1 MLFGNRRPRNVNARR
16 LTAWSFQ
23 PRGEL
28 LEMKVLLAAIDLG
41 GTSPPLQPRTVT
53 TPYGIDLAGATPSA
67 GAGWSVADIADV
79 TNTRGYDDILI
90 GAPTLNGSPSKLGTA
105 AGGSVYL
112 IFGSATGTAATL
124 QNWLNTTAGPNLNST
139 GDRLGDLAQLITPA
153 AQTNPISG
161 TPLTFPFSGVTF
173 TATGVD
179 ATSSFGASV
188 AEVKLSSGF
197 GILIGAPN
205 APSGPTGTANPGTGK
220 VFLISGNF
228 AAAIGHTIDV
238 DTPATY
244 AGLTVVTIGTT
255 GGTGGVNVNGQL
267 GYSVAGGLNIL
278 GDGLGDV
285 IIGAPQATVPISTN
299 NSIVTK
305 NTGAVYVISVA
316 LLNTSSNNFF
326 DVSTSV
332 GQAGTQSVVFA
343 GEATGDEAGW
353 SVADAGN
360 VNQATGNVDDLLIGA
375 PQNLNEGAAYL
386 IYGGANLGN
395 LATTPVNTSV
405 RYISLGLVGGTATGS
420 VPGAKITGPDS
431 GGQTGFSVSPGGD
444 FNGDGFPDF
453 LIGTPFTNAGTTLTN
468 QGEVDLIYGAASG
481 ITGTFSLSSL
491 PATVQGATFT
501 GANPG
506 DLAGYAISQ
515 VGVINAGQPTGI
527 LIGAPGFSSDSGTA
541 YLIMGRT
548 GLTGTFSL
556 ATEQSAPLSGLQ
568 FASTTPNAPGG
579 SPPFFGA
586 SLSSRI
592 QGTQQNT
599 VDLDKEAD
607 FVIGAPGYDVTQ
619 NAARNLAGG
628 AQIVQSGFLVVPIPA
643 PSGITAPIGVGTPF
657 APFSISATTPA
668 NLQIFVFG
676 VAATATA
683 PQFSPVTDIDPTTVK
698 VNGIAFPNAT
708 LVKDPNTAD
717 YTPPGPNGIPDA
729 IITISPRSNLNLT
742 PGTATIVISGKTL
755 ATAPAPN
762 ETWTGSAT
770 VTVTGSSGGGSTSA
784 VVGVPT
790 GPVLFTDFI
799 PTFGANQYTPSLA
812 QLSALSYQP
821 LPLAVAL
828 QQFGPAPGFAQR
840 NYSYYHPGKTLGPQ
854 YISRGQN
861 TRPDGGTRGIT
872 TLSSRVFDRSRFHAQ
887 KTYTY
892 THKAPKAKLL
902 KGVVPVQ
909 SRTEKFV
916 DNLLH

>member
-1 MLFGNRRPRNVNARR
+1 MLFGNRRPRKVNARP

-41 GTSPPLQPRTVT
+41 GTSPPLQPRSVT
-53 TPYGIDLAGATPSA
+53 TPYGIDLAGANPSATVSA

-105 AGGSVYL
+105 SGGAVYL
-112 IFGSATGTAATL
+112 IFGSATGPAATI
-124 QNWLNTTAGPNLNST
+124 QNWFNQTGFPQLNST

-161 TPLTFPFSGVTF
+161 APLAFPFSGITF
-173 TATGVD
+173 TATPGSVD
-179 ATSSFGASV
+179 DSSSFGASV
-188 AEVKLSSGF
+188 AEVKLSSGY

-205 APSGPTGTANPGTGK
+205 APDLTGANPGTGR
-220 VFLISGNF
+220 VFLITGNF
-228 AAAIGHTIDV
+228 AAAIGKTVDV
-238 DTPATY
+238 DNPGAS
-244 AGLTVVTIGTT
+244 GLTVVTIGAS
-255 GGTGGVNVNGQL
+255 GGNVDGQL

-278 GDGLGDV
+278 GDNQGDV

-299 NSIVTK
+299 GGIVTK
-305 NTGAVYVISVA
+305 NTGAVYVISAA
-316 LLNTSSNNFF
+316 LLNTSSNNNFN
-326 DVSTSV
+326 VSTSV
-332 GQAGTQSVVFA
+332 GQGGTQSVVFA
-343 GEATGDEAGW
+343 GEATGDEAGF

-360 VNQATGNVDDLLIGA
+360 VNGAAGNVDDLLIGA

-386 IYGGANLGN
+386 VYGGANLGN
-395 LATTPVNTSV
+395 LATTPVNNSV
-405 RYISLGLVGGTATGS
+405 RYINLGIVGGTATGS

-431 GGQTGFSVSPGGD
+431 GGQTGFTVSPGGD
-444 FNGDGFPDF
+444 FNADGFADF

-468 QGEVDLIYGAASG
+468 QGEVDLIYGSASG

-527 LIGAPGFSSDSGTA
+527 LIGAPGFNSDNGTA
-541 YLIMGRT
+541 YLIMGRA

-568 FASTTPNAPGG
+568 FVNTTPNAPGA

-599 VDLDKEAD
+599 VDLDNEAD

-619 NAARNLAGG
+619 NAARSLAGG
-628 AQIVQSGFLVVPIPA
+628 VQIVESGFLVVPIPA

-676 VAATATA
+676 VPATATV
-683 PQFSPVTDIDPTTVK
+683 PQFSPVLDINPATVV
-698 VNGIAFPNAT
+698 VNGVAFPNAT
-708 LVKDPNTAD
+708 LVQDPDTAD

-742 PGTATIVISGKTL
+742 PGTATILITGKTL
-755 ATAPAPN
+755 ASAPSPN

-770 VTVTGSSGGGSTSA
+770 VTVTGSSGGGTTAA
-784 VVGVPT
+784 VVGIPT

-799 PTFGANQYTPSLA
+799 PPFGANQFTPSLA
-812 QLSALSYQP
+812 QLSALTYQP
-821 LPLAVAL
+821 LPLTVAL

-840 NYSYYHPGKTLGPQ
+840 NYSYYHPGKTLGPR
-854 YISRGQN
+854 YTSRGQD
-861 TRPDGGTRGIT
+861 TRPDGGTRGID
-872 TLSSRVFDRSRFHAQ
+872 TLSSRVFDRSQFHAQ
-887 KTYTY
+887 KVYSW

-909 SRTEKFV
+909 SKTERFV